1 MKPTDLTLNEQLRIT
16 TRELSKRKKA
26 FNISEKSIQTLLEAK
41 PIIFAELDDI
51 VNDFYKELLNV
62 DGVPEII
69 GDAESLHRLGN
80 HVKFYIRTLLGG
92 TYDMD
97 YIQSR
102 LRIGMVHKRIGVSPK
117 LYFAAYK
124 IFNKLIRTRLLT
136 LGNTSSCE
144 SCLDR
149 TDALENIILFDL
161 ALVSDTFILGL
172 VNELNRSK
180 EELEEYAHEL
190 EKTVAIRTKQLAE
203 QASKDGLTGLYNQR
217 TFFDHLELEISRS
230 HRRGDTFSICYF
242 DLDNFKKANDTHGH
256 KYGDEILINVATAMK
271 QVLRKEDIA
280 ARYGGDEFCILFPDT
295 QSGECRTICE
305 RLIEDFSKINS
316 MNIVTMSIGLAEFS
330 PETGLDADTLIKMAD
345 KAMYSSKKKPGH
357 YITQYSD
364 VVITSPDDEYDPT
377 A

>member
-1 MKPTDLTLNEQLRIT
+1 
-16 TRELSKRKKA
+16 
-26 FNISEKSIQTLLEAK
+26 
-41 PIIFAELDDI
+41 
-51 VNDFYKELLNV
+51 
-62 DGVPEII
+62 
-69 GDAESLHRLGN
+69 
-80 HVKFYIRTLLGG
+80 
-92 TYDMD
+92 
-97 YIQSR
+97 
-102 LRIGMVHKRIGVSPK
+102 
-117 LYFAAYK
+117 
-124 IFNKLIRTRLLT
+124 
-136 LGNTSSCE
+136 
-144 SCLDR
+144 
-149 TDALENIILFDL
+149 
-161 ALVSDTFILGL
+161 
-172 VNELNRSK
+172 
-180 EELEEYAHEL
+180 
-190 EKTVAIRTKQLAE
+190 
-203 QASKDGLTGLYNQR
+203 DGLTGLYNQR

-345 KAMYSSKKKPGH
+345 KAMYSSKKNPGH